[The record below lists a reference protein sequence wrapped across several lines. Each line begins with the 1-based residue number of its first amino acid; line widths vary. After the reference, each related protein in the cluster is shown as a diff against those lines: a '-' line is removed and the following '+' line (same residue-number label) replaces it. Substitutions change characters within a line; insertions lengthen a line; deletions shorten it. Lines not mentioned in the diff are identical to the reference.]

1 MDGTDRV
8 QVTAQRQCLM
18 HPHIIQLR
26 EAVVTDDLG
35 LAIIMEYAPGGDLRF
50 TFYLTSSPHS
60 NPLNPCT
67 PLFPPPTFVWAP
79 CVSPL
84 HPAPPGCTPSRAIFL
99 SSTGLC
105 QKMHHLCQVITPT
118 HVIHRFGSI
127 ILCCHLALASCA
139 GCH

>member
-1 MDGTDRV
+1 MDGTDGA

-60 NPLNPCT
+60 NPLNPCP
-67 PLFPPPTFVWAP
+67 PLFPPPHSCGP
-79 CVSPL
+79 LVSVPSIL
-84 HPAPPGCTPSRAIFL
+84 PHPDAPPRVLF
-99 SSTGLC
+99 
-105 QKMHHLCQVITPT
+105 
-118 HVIHRFGSI
+118 F
-127 ILCCHLALASCA
+127 CHLQVSAKKCITYVK
-139 GCH
+139 